1 VLPPQEQPT
10 VLAPLFEAIV
20 RRASV
25 AVAVWQSFP
34 IGAPM
39 RLVLVNDAF
48 CDLTGYEPGA
58 VLGLPPGLL
67 AGTIT
72 ADGILE
78 RCTPA
83 FLAGHAQLEE
93 HDIRGKD
100 GERTRVE
107 TRSYLVRGTDLEAAY
122 AVTEYRDVTAL
133 RREEERSD
141 TAVEELRRSAEWA
154 QALVQR
160 GSDLIFIVDDSARI
174 TWVSPSTTLVL
185 GYDPAEL
192 LGVNCLELAHPDDA
206 TDAAEAFIREVSG
219 LPTHTPVVVRA
230 RHKDE
235 SYRMMTF
242 EAANLLDNPAV
253 AGVVI
258 TARDVTTEVQ
268 SDALLVEEAALLESV
283 ATGTQLDSI
292 VVDIARMV
300 ERAVPGAMCSVGVM
314 DGDGVVRHPAA
325 PTMSKELVALLDASP
340 PDCELG
346 AAVRSA
352 DGPLV
357 FHHVADDPRWGA
369 MRSALIAQ
377 ALSSCWVLGVRGS
390 PTSDLLG
397 LFTLFHPDDRGP
409 SAQELPLLGR
419 AQHLAAI
426 AMERA
431 RFESRL
437 EHQALHDSLT
447 GLPNRTL
454 LLDRLEHALARAERD
469 SRAVAVLF
477 IDLDSFK
484 VVNDS
489 LGHAAG
495 DELLGHVAER
505 LAAAVPATD
514 TVGRFGGDE
523 FVVLC
528 EDIEGEAD
536 AVQMAERLAA
546 AMQRPFA
553 LAVAGAEVV
562 VRCSIGIALTEG
574 REVNA
579 DALVRDADA
588 AMYRAKDEGRNRYA
602 LFEPQL
608 HSRMLSRLQL
618 EHAIHQGLARD
629 ELRVAYQPIV
639 RLADGRIVGV
649 EALVRWER
657 PGHGL
662 VGAVD
667 FVPVAEETGLIVAM
681 GAWVLRAAC
690 EQIVAWDAVVDPL
703 NLSVNLSARQ
713 LADPSL
719 VATVERTLEETGLAP
734 SRLCLEVTES
744 ALASDADSA
753 VVALAALKELGVRL
767 AIDDFGTGY
776 ATLDYVRRFSMADEL
791 KIDRS
796 FVAGLTDI
804 HVPDAAIVSASI
816 VLANALGFD
825 TVAEGVESPEQLAV
839 LRRLGCQYAQGYWFS
854 RPVPAD
860 ELTPLLPH

>member
-1 VLPPQEQPT
+1 
-10 VLAPLFEAIV
+10 
-20 RRASV
+20 
-25 AVAVWQSFP
+25 
-34 IGAPM
+34 
-39 RLVLVNDAF
+39 
-48 CDLTGYEPGA
+48 
-58 VLGLPPGLL
+58 
-67 AGTIT
+67 
-72 ADGILE
+72 
-78 RCTPA
+78 
-83 FLAGHAQLEE
+83 
-93 HDIRGKD
+93 
-100 GERTRVE
+100 
-107 TRSYLVRGTDLEAAY
+107 
-122 AVTEYRDVTAL
+122 
-133 RREEERSD
+133 
-141 TAVEELRRSAEWA
+141 
-154 QALVQR
+154 
-160 GSDLIFIVDDSARI
+160 
-174 TWVSPSTTLVL
+174 
-185 GYDPAEL
+185 
-192 LGVNCLELAHPDDA
+192 
-206 TDAAEAFIREVSG
+206 
-219 LPTHTPVVVRA
+219 
-230 RHKDE
+230 
-235 SYRMMTF
+235 
-242 EAANLLDNPAV
+242 
-253 AGVVI
+253 
-258 TARDVTTEVQ
+258 
-268 SDALLVEEAALLESV
+268 
-283 ATGTQLDSI
+283 
-292 VVDIARMV
+292 
-300 ERAVPGAMCSVGVM
+300 
-314 DGDGVVRHPAA
+314 
-325 PTMSKELVALLDASP
+325 
-340 PDCELG
+340 
-346 AAVRSA
+346 
-352 DGPLV
+352 
-357 FHHVADDPRWGA
+357 
-369 MRSALIAQ
+369 
-377 ALSSCWVLGVRGS
+377 
-390 PTSDLLG
+390 
-397 LFTLFHPDDRGP
+397 
-409 SAQELPLLGR
+409 
-419 AQHLAAI
+419 
-426 AMERA
+426 
-431 RFESRL
+431 
-437 EHQALHDSLT
+437 
-447 GLPNRTL
+447 
-454 LLDRLEHALARAERD
+454 HALARAERD
-469 SRAVAVLF
+469 GRAVAVLF

-562 VRCSIGIALTEG
+562 VRCSIGIALTVG

-588 AMYRAKDEGRNRYA
+588 AMYRAKDEGRNQYA

-608 HSRMLSRLQL
+608 HSRMLSRLKL
-618 EHAIHQGLARD
+618 EHALHHGLARD

-719 VATVERTLEETGLAP
+719 VATVERTLAETGLAP

-744 ALASDADSA
+744 ALASDADTA
-753 VVALAALKELGVRL
+753 DVALAALKELGVRL

-860 ELTPLLPH
+860 ELTPLLPHSPARPQSAEGDR